1 MTKQQTILAVKRNL
15 ANLEQLCLSAPSAAT
30 QGIIDA
36 IKALDKLLAS
46 LQD

>member
-1 MTKQQTILAVKRNL
+1 MTKQQTIESVTRNI
-15 ANLEQLCLSAPSAAT
+15 ASLEQLCLSAPSAAT
-30 QGIIDA
+30 QGVIDA

>member
-1 MTKQQTILAVKRNL
+1 MTKQQMIESVTRNI
-15 ANLEQLCLSAPSAAT
+15 ANLEQLCLNAPSSTT

-36 IKALDKLLAS
+36 IEALDKLLAS

>member
-1 MTKQQTILAVKRNL
+1 MTKQQTIESVARNIT
-15 ANLEQLCLSAPSAAT
+15 NLEQLCLNAPSATT

-36 IKALDKLLAS
+36 IEALDKLLAV

>member
-1 MTKQQTILAVKRNL
+1 MTKQQTIESVARNIT
-15 ANLEQLCLSAPSAAT
+15 NLEQLCLNAPSTAT

-36 IKALDKLLAS
+36 IEALDKLLAS